1 MLVSFENVRYLL
13 IAFPLIPLVTII
25 LSVLINYVSK
35 KDISPV
41 SLIVNN
47 LLQLVVGLLLVARF
61 IDYEGVHIESITQ
74 WQYSIIFV
82 FDRIKVY
89 FLIAFL
95 LPLLFS
101 LFHTKSLQ
109 KLESRLI
116 FLFYLSGCS
125 GLIVTG
131 DIFNFYIFYEVMI
144 MSAYILVAINGNYYA
159 SIKYMLFGAIS
170 SALLL
175 AGIILLY
182 ASGAYFSFTF
192 VQEIGELS
200 LYNIKFVLLLF
211 CTAFFIKGAFF
222 PVSSWVATCHSA
234 TNNISSSFLSAFTI
248 FTGIYGLYYFVLQPA
263 MLLEYE
269 QIFLVVKI
277 FSMITMLLPAL
288 ILYFEPEF
296 KRCIAGSTVYSI
308 GFIGLMMSYRL
319 FDLAFTY
326 MAIHACYKP
335 LMFLL
340 HDYVEIKGN
349 AIRANKRTL
358 AIYMVCI
365 LFTAGFFPSLIYF
378 IKYNLLQDYAGLTV
392 LTQISMM
399 LILSSFLK
407 FRFKIIRFKAG
418 NVFYITILCIILL
431 IYFLYPFRF
440 VMPDYKFIL
449 DAGIILFAIFLSGK
463 LYQKWHKLSAL
474 DTKFIFKTLNVEIF
488 YVVILLVSQLL
499 ILRLVF

>member
-13 IAFPLIPLVTII
+13 IAFPLIPLFTLV
-25 LSVLINYVSK
+25 LSVLINNIFK

-47 LLQLVVGLLLVARF
+47 VLQLIVGLLLAARF
-61 IDYEGVHIESITQ
+61 IDFEGIHIESITQ

-109 KLESRLI
+109 KPESRLI

-144 MSAYILVAINGNYYA
+144 MSAYVLVSIKGDFYA
-159 SIKYMLFGAIS
+159 SVKYMMFGAIS

-192 VQEIGELS
+192 VEEIGELS
-200 LYNIKFVLLLF
+200 LYNVKLILLLF
-211 CTAFFIKGAFF
+211 STAFFVKGAFF

-234 TNNISSSFLSAFTI
+234 TNNITSSFLSAFTI
-248 FTGIYGLYYFVLQPA
+248 FTGMFGLYYFVLQPA
-263 MLLEYE
+263 ILLDYE
-269 QIFLVVKI
+269 IIFLIVKI
-277 FSMITMLLPAL
+277 LSAITMAVPAL
-288 ILYFEPEF
+288 ILYFEPDF

-308 GFIGLMMSYRL
+308 GFIGLLMSYRL

-340 HDYVEIKGN
+340 YDYLDVKDLTVKG
-349 AIRANKRTL
+349 NKRTL
-358 AIYMVCI
+358 TIYLVCI

-378 IKYNLLQDYAGLTV
+378 IKYNLLRDYAGLTI
-392 LTQISMM
+392 LTQFSMM

-407 FRFKIIRFKAG
+407 FRFKVIKHRASNI
-418 NVFYITILCIILL
+418 FYLTILGVILL
-431 IYFLYPFRF
+431 IY
-440 VMPDYKFIL
+440 
-449 DAGIILFAIFLSGK
+449 ILFPFDFVLPDIKFGLDILVLIYAVFFAARLFK
-463 LYQKWHKLSAL
+463 KWSVLSAL
-474 DTKFIFKTLNVEIF
+474 DTNLIFKNMNVELF
-488 YVVILLVSQLL
+488 YVVILLVSQLF